1 MDIGETLA
9 GLETQTV
16 PRRPALCCA
25 GTLQGGRERK
35 SVRSCVQCRA
45 PVGRGPPGPS
55 VRGILQAR
63 ILEWG
68 PPWWLGGERI
78 RLSM

>member
-35 SVRSCVQCRA
+35 SVCAQLRPMPRSC
-45 PVGRGPPGPS
+45 GPWTARPLCPWDSPGKNTGVGPS
-55 VRGILQAR
+55 LVAR
-63 ILEWG
+63 W
-68 PPWWLGGERI
+68 
-78 RLSM
+78 